1 MIKKLLGTVAFGLTL
16 LLSACGSNG
25 ESAVSGFPEKNIS
38 IIVPYAAG
46 GGTDTVVRQF
56 AELAKETLGT
66 SVSVQNVE
74 GGGGAVGMQ
83 QGANSKKDGYTVTTT
98 TVELL
103 TLPNSNLAQF
113 TYEDFIPLA
122 FLNSDPGAI
131 TVKADSPYNTI
142 EEFLAAADT
151 NNFKI
156 GNSGT
161 GAIWHLAAAA
171 LAKETDKTFNY
182 IPFEGAAPAITAL
195 LGGHIDAVSVST
207 AEVMNQVNAGELK
220 VLAAMSDER
229 LESLP
234 DVPTFK
240 EKGIDLKIGTWRCLS
255 VPKETPQEIV
265 DILEEKFGEVAQSE
279 EFKAQVAKLNFGHKY
294 LNSTDTYEF
303 WKEQNAVFE
312 ELISTL
318 KLD

>member
-1 MIKKLLGTVAFGLTL
+1 MFKKLLGTVALASTL
-16 LLSACGSNG
+16 LLGACGSDG
-25 ESAVSGFPEKNIS
+25 ESSADGFPEKNIS

-56 AELAKETLGT
+56 AELAKDTLGT

-83 QGANSKKDGYTVTTT
+83 QGANAKKDGYTVTTT

-103 TLPNSNLAQF
+103 TLPNTNLAQF
-113 TYEDFIPLA
+113 TYEDFTPLA
-122 FLNSDPGAI
+122 LLNSDPGAI

-151 NNFKI
+151 KSFKI

-171 LAKETDKTFNY
+171 LAKETGKSFNY
-182 IPFEGAAPAITAL
+182 IPFEGAAPAVTAV

-220 VLAAMSDER
+220 ALAVMSDER

-234 DVPTFK
+234 DVPTFA
-240 EKGIDLKIGTWRCLS
+240 EKGIDLKVGTWRSLS
-255 VPKETPQEIV
+255 VPKDTPQEIV
-265 DILEEKFGEVAQSE
+265 DILETKFSEVAQSE
-279 EFKAQVAKLNFGHKY
+279 EFKAQVEKLNFGHKY
-294 LNSTDTYEF
+294 LNSADTYEF
-303 WKEQNAVFE
+303 WKEQNVVFE
-312 ELISTL
+312 ELVPTL